1 MPELPEVETVCRGL
15 RAHLVGRRIREL
27 IPTVARLRSRLDA
40 AALQAAAGGRTVKA
54 VRRRAKYILIELD
67 DLTAL
72 VLHLG
77 MTGSFHVTT
86 PTTPLLPHDRIL
98 FRLSDGREVRLNDP
112 RRFSELR
119 VERLTAPGADP
130 AGLGHIGPEP
140 LSDAFDADVLHTL
153 TRRRKTRIK
162 SLLLDQA
169 LIAGIGNI
177 YASEALWRARIRP
190 NRRAT
195 TLTRAECAALA
206 AGVRSVLTAA
216 VEHGGTTIINF
227 KTPDGIEGAYWKKLD
242 VYDRS
247 GQPCHRCGAG
257 HPIRRTVLAGRST
270 FHCPHCQ
277 R

>member
-1 MPELPEVETVCRGL
+1 
-15 RAHLVGRRIREL
+15 
-27 IPTVARLRSRLDA
+27 
-40 AALQAAAGGRTVKA
+40 
-54 VRRRAKYILIELD
+54 
-67 DLTAL
+67 
-72 VLHLG
+72 

-86 PTTPLLPHDRIL
+86 PAAPRLPHDRLL
-98 FRLSDGREVRLNDP
+98 FRLADGREVRLNDP
-112 RRFSELR
+112 RRFSEIR
-119 VERLTAPGADP
+119 VERLPAPGADP
-130 AGLGHIGPEP
+130 ATLAHLGPEP
-140 LSDAFDADVLHTL
+140 LSDAFTGEFLFAL
-153 TRRRKTRIK
+153 TRRRQTRIK
-162 SLLLDQA
+162 TLLLDQNR
-169 LIAGIGNI
+169 LAGVGNI

-190 NRRAT
+190 NRRASA
-195 TLTRAECAALA
+195 LTRAECAALA